1 MPAGLPRCR
10 PGCLDAGRAASMPP
24 GCTAKKFPG
33 GCRSGPGSFVW
44 AVRSRRGA
52 GRRRNRSKEMRR
64 IVVTEFISLDGV
76 IEEPRR
82 TFQFERGPE
91 GGKFKFDELFAAD
104 ALLLGR
110 VTYQGFA
117 EAWPSMGTDDFG
129 KRMNSIPKYVVSST
143 LTDAEATWGDT
154 TVISG
159 DVAAEI
165 AKLKAKPGRDLLVE
179 GSCQLARTLIQHGL
193 VDEYRLMLFPIVLG
207 AGKRLFP
214 AAMSEPAKLTLADAK
229 PDRDGVMLLT
239 YHPAAAEAPA
249 AAGAA

>member
-1 MPAGLPRCR
+1 M
-10 PGCLDAGRAASMPP
+10 S
-24 GCTAKKFPG
+24 
-33 GCRSGPGSFVW
+33 
-44 AVRSRRGA
+44 
-52 GRRRNRSKEMRR
+52 R

-76 IEEPRR
+76 IEEPKW

-91 GGKFKFDELFAAD
+91 GGKFKFDELFEAD

-117 EAWPSMGTDDFG
+117 QAWPSMGTDDFG

-143 LTDAEATWGDT
+143 LTDADAAWGPT
-154 TVISG
+154 TVLRG
-159 DVAAEI
+159 DVVAEVT
-165 AKLKAKPGRDLLVE
+165 KLRAQPGGNLLVE
-179 GSCQLARTLIQHGL
+179 GSAQLAQALVSRGL

-214 AAMSEPAKLTLADAK
+214 PAMSESATLTLADAR

-239 YHPAAAEAPA
+239 YHPAPATAPA
-249 AAGAA
+249 GDTAAV